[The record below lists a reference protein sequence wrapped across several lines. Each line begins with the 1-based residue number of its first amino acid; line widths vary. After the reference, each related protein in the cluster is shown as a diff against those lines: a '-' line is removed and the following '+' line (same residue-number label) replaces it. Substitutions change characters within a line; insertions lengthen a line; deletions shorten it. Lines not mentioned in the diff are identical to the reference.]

1 MKPQT
6 IPLVRASWPQVV
18 PIAPK
23 AAKAAKL
30 FYKNL
35 FAAAPGLQCR
45 FKGDM
50 AQQGKRLMQMIGAA
64 VRTQRSR

>member
-18 PIAPK
+18 PIAP
-23 AAKAAKL
+23 KAAKL

>member
-1 MKPQT
+1 MTPPT
-6 IPLVRASWPQVV
+6 IPLVQDSRQQAL

-23 AAKAAKL
+23 AAGL
-30 FYKNL
+30 FYKIH
-35 FAAAPGLQCR
+35 FAAAPGLQGL
-45 FKGDM
+45 FKGDR